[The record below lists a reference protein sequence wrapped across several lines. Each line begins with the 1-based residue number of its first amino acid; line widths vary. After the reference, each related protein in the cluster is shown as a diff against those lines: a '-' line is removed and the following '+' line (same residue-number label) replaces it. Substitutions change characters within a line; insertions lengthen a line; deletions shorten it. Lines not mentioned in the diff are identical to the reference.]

1 MLTIRTVITLQLIH
15 VTSSPSSLSAIV
27 VGQLRNISA
36 AWSLKRNF
44 YPTSPIASCPGRNLT
59 SGTELMGGFFA
70 TIPKIDFG
78 VFGMRSAIIV
88 TRRIT
93 CPVARASVLSDYD
106 FYANH
111 FYDTIKNR
119 NHFAVDINQYVA
131 GGEVWQ
137 REKKSKNGNQRGQKC
152 PSRNDCWL
160 CAKSNEIK
168 YWLRRHTAR
177 NNPEKNLQ
185 PSPKWA

>member
-1 MLTIRTVITLQLIH
+1 MSQ
-15 VTSSPSSLSAIV
+15 SLLPPSAIV

-44 YPTSPIASCPGRNLT
+44 YPTSPIASCPGWNLT

-70 TIPKIDFG
+70 TVPKIDFG

-119 NHFAVDINQYVA
+119 NHFAVDINQYVV

-137 REKKSKNGNQRGQKC
+137 REKR
-152 PSRNDCWL
+152 
-160 CAKSNEIK
+160 AKTEIK
-168 YWLRRHTAR
+168 EGKNVPAEMIADSVR
-177 NNPEKNLQ
+177 NQMK
-185 PSPKWA
+185 